1 MAKLCRVIDSP
12 EELEAVG
19 LTVPKAKGA
28 VISDIA
34 ARLWPYKLVVAIWER
49 LLQSSHLNLQ
59 TQTPVLSI
67 KHSGHG
73 TWNLFTERGIVETS
87 KMVLATNAYTS
98 HLLPSMAD
106 LIVPC
111 LGQMSALLPS
121 SAFSGTSR
129 TSRSYG
135 FVGPSTDDYLI
146 QRPDSSS
153 AHLMFGGGRSYGPS
167 LGISSDEEVDEKVAG
182 YLRSALPLLLSTNSS
197 SDNEGETELKAT
209 HQWTGIMGFSRDN
222 LPWVGEVPSSAGVF
236 VLAGYTGHGM
246 PNAWLCGKSV
256 ATMVLAEDVNVA
268 VEECVKQG
276 LPRAYLLTEERIAKA
291 RELDTVET
299 QDSDHAF
306 RAEVVAE
313 A

>member
-1 MAKLCRVIDSP
+1 MGKLCRVIDDP
-12 EELEAVG
+12 KELKAVG

-28 VISDIA
+28 VISDVA
-34 ARLWPYKLVVAIWER
+34 ARLWPYKLVTTIWER
-49 LLQSSHLNLQ
+49 LLSSPNTNLNLQ
-59 TQTPVLSI
+59 TKTPVLSI
-67 KHSGHG
+67 KRSGHG
-73 TWNLFTERGIVETS
+73 TWNVHTDRGIVQTR
-87 KMVLATNAYTS
+87 KVVCATNAYTS

-106 LIVPC
+106 LIIPC
-111 LGQMSALLPS
+111 RGQMSALLPG
-121 SAFSGTSR
+121 AKFSGTSR
-129 TSRSYG
+129 TTRSYG

-146 QRPDSSS
+146 QRPDESS

-182 YLRSALPLLLSTNSS
+182 YLRSALPLLLSSN
-197 SDNEGETELKAT
+197 NEGEKELKAT

-222 LPWVGEVPSSAGVF
+222 LPWVGEVPSSPGVF
-236 VLAGYTGHGM
+236 VVAGYTGHGM
-246 PNAWLCGKSV
+246 PNAWLCGKNV
-256 ATMVLAEDVNVA
+256 AAMVVAEEVDAA

-276 LPRAYLLTEERIAKA
+276 LPRAYLLTEERITRA

-299 QDSDHAF
+299 QDGDHAF